1 MSSQDLKGLV
11 TRLPD
16 IHEGAEKWIN
26 VFEEET
32 IGKLLAVGYIK
43 ARLAKATGEAKM
55 EEILQ
60 ASNLERAVN
69 SHYTDETVF
78 DAFHAST
85 AKKME
90 ARI

>member
-1 MSSQDLKGLV
+1 MSSQNLKGLV

-26 VFEEET
+26 VSEEET

-43 ARLAKATGEAKM
+43 CLAKTTGEVKM

-69 SHYTDETVF
+69 SH
-78 DAFHAST
+78 
-85 AKKME
+85 
-90 ARI
+90 